1 MDLRPT
7 IIGSALMFIALG
19 CGSSPVPV
27 EKMASS
33 EAAIRAAREM
43 GAPDEPKA
51 ALHLRLAQEALDQ
64 AKALSKEGDNERA
77 ETVLMRAQSDAELA
91 LTLAREKKSKAE
103 AEKALE
109 QVRAL
114 QQGK

>member
-1 MDLRPT
+1 MNVRP
-7 IIGSALMFIALG
+7 IAFGCVLAFVALG

-27 EKMASS
+27 EKMSSS

-51 ALHLRLAQEALDQ
+51 SLHLRLAQEALER

-77 ETVLMRAQSDAELA
+77 ETVLMRAQADAELA
-91 LTLAREKKSKAE
+91 LAIAREKKSKSE
-103 AEKALE
+103 ADKALE
-109 QVRAL
+109 QVKAL
-114 QQGK
+114 EQGK